1 MPFPKI
7 KWFATLALIFSVQA
21 GAQSPLHWSGK
32 KTKWDRKNNIVELFE
47 KAQVS
52 RQGEIITADYIKLN
66 LETNDLSAIG
76 QCVYVMPDMVVRA
89 EELHFNLSTRLGKI
103 VRGKITNGQFSLQ
116 GSEIDR
122 MGDNQFIAQKG
133 EYTTC
138 HDCASSWSVLSNE
151 IKMTIGGYAHMSNV
165 YFKIKD
171 APIFWFPYLILP
183 IKNKRESGILMPKT
197 VIAGRNGTQVVLP
210 FFWNINPWADMT
222 IGVGTYTAR
231 GLRLEWEGRYA
242 LSSVSFANMNFWYN
256 SWKYDPSTGDP
267 PILNGLASARWS
279 ASMNQTQ
286 EFPLGI
292 TEKLFIREVSDTY
305 APDYFLGDVPRNGN
319 PYLSSELSFSKATQ
333 NFSGFI
339 EFKRTRNMLLE
350 SNLDLRTFDDRTVQ
364 LAPRLL
370 LTTNDQ
376 RIAKSSFVTGLT
388 VGFSQFSRPIGYF
401 DKDPDNLV
409 TDPTIFIPG
418 VDPLRKAIRMNFIPS
433 LYTTI
438 KPFSGISLVPSA
450 QYRYY
455 VYNFGNS
462 VDNLGRGYGLIK
474 VDLSFQLEKIFDTR
488 NPASPR
494 MKHLFRPYLTYNLI
508 PTRQQPEDHPFISQ
522 VEKVRT
528 AADGTLVGP
537 VSSYVFDNYDIVP
550 YGVTRNFQSFQIPL
564 GHSLTYGFVTQLIRR
579 NSNLDVLNSSY
590 QKIIEWSALQN
601 LNFLELSK
609 PADTRI
615 PLSRLQSNL
624 FMGLGPWGWTTE
636 YQWIP
641 DIEKY
646 QKPWKD
652 AFTVNSSFSYTLA
665 SKRTGV
671 LAFSRAISLGAS
683 YNPGFS
689 NSKDVAAT
697 TGITYSI
704 NDYIMP
710 SVSLAYN
717 LTGQVWISQDFNLTL
732 QDTSQCWQLSTGYF
746 QNNQNAWGFR
756 FDLKLNISGTGFGN
770 ITDAASYVTP
780 PNT

>member
-7 KWFATLALIFSVQA
+7 KWLTSLALIFSIQA

-52 RQGEIITADYIKLN
+52 RQGEIITADYIKFN
-66 LETNDLSAIG
+66 LTTMDLDAIG

-89 EELHFNLSTRLGKI
+89 EELHFNLTSRLGKI
-103 VRGKITNGQFSLQ
+103 LRGKITNGQFSLQ
-116 GSEIDR
+116 GTEIDR
-122 MGDNQFIAQKG
+122 LGDSEFIAQKG

-138 HDCASSWSVLSNE
+138 HDCSSSWSVLSKE
-151 IKMTIGGYAHMSNV
+151 IRMSIGGYAYMSGV

-222 IGVGTYTAR
+222 IGVGTYTTR

-242 LSSVSFANMNFWYN
+242 LSDISQAEMHFWYN
-256 SWKYDPSTGDP
+256 SWKFDPSNDP
-267 PILNGLASARWS
+267 AIMNGLAGARWS
-279 ASMNQTQ
+279 ASVNQTQ
-286 EFPLGI
+286 ELPFGI
-292 TEKLFIREVSDTY
+292 TEKLLVREVSDTY
-305 APDYFLGDVPRNGN
+305 VPDYYLGDVQRNGN
-319 PYLSSELSFSKATQ
+319 PYLSSELSFSKSTRD
-333 NFSGFI
+333 FSGFI

-350 SNLDLRTFDDRTVQ
+350 TNLDLRTFDDRTVQ
-364 LAPRLL
+364 LAPRVL

-376 RIAKSSFVTGLT
+376 HVAETPFVTGFT
-388 VGFSQFSRPIGYF
+388 VGLSQFSRPIGFF
-401 DKDPDNLV
+401 DADPDRENAD
-409 TDPTIFIPG
+409 TSTYIPG
-418 VDPLRKAIRMNFIPS
+418 VDPLRKAIRLNFVPS
-433 LYTTI
+433 LYTTL

-455 VYNFGNS
+455 VYHFGNS
-462 VDNLGRGYGLIK
+462 VDSLGRGYGLIK
-474 VDLSFQLEKIFDTR
+474 VDLSFQLEKIFDTK
-488 NPASPR
+488 NPLSPR
-494 MKHLFRPYLTYNLI
+494 MKHLFRPYLTWNMI
-508 PTRQQPEDHPFISQ
+508 PTQQSPDRHPFISQ
-522 VEKVRT
+522 VENVRT
-528 AADGTLVGP
+528 KSDGTLVGP
-537 VSSYVFDNYDIVP
+537 VSSYVFDNNDIIP
-550 YGVTRNFQSFQIPL
+550 FGVTRNFQSFQIPL
-564 GHSLTYGFVTQLIRR
+564 GHSLTYGFVTQWIKR
-579 NSNLDVLNSSY
+579 NSHLDVQNASY
-590 QKIIEWSALQN
+590 QKIVEWSAMQN

-609 PADTRI
+609 PAATRI

-624 FMGLGPWGWTTE
+624 FMGWDRWGWSTE

-646 QKPWKD
+646 QKPWVD
-652 AFTVNSSFSYTLA
+652 AFTVNSNFSYTLA
-665 SKRTGV
+665 NTRSGV

-683 YNPGFS
+683 YNPGFAS
-689 NSKDVAAT
+689 SKNIAAT

-704 NDYIMP
+704 SDYIMP
-710 SVSLAYN
+710 SISLAYN

-732 QDTSQCWQLSTGYF
+732 QDTSQCWQLSTGLF
-746 QNNQNAWGFR
+746 NNNQGNFGFR